1 MAKKS
6 YQCAYSSHLWEC
18 CAVTLAPGCVRR
30 CRERGARCR
39 GPCTQWSLFLGGHSA
54 AGLLELWRLRR
65 DQSRTWA
72 ALSRPAVSQ
81 SRTRQYQTT
90 TNNIQFG
97 WARQEFTKN
106 LHKYDLCS
114 EWLLLGGPIECYWKA
129 ACIHKLA
136 LALDVRCELRN
147 RNRGKKRKSMPSM
160 AAHVPRQS
168 VQQLHM
174 LLNTRV
180 DVPTQVLTWNKLLF
194 HLSKPLHASISI
206 SLTSPT
212 TSSLPPSPLH
222 PKTSLN

>member
-1 MAKKS
+1 
-6 YQCAYSSHLWEC
+6 
-18 CAVTLAPGCVRR
+18 
-30 CRERGARCR
+30 
-39 GPCTQWSLFLGGHSA
+39 
-54 AGLLELWRLRR
+54 
-65 DQSRTWA
+65 
-72 ALSRPAVSQ
+72 
-81 SRTRQYQTT
+81 
-90 TNNIQFG
+90 
-97 WARQEFTKN
+97 
-106 LHKYDLCS
+106 
-114 EWLLLGGPIECYWKA
+114 
-129 ACIHKLA
+129 
-136 LALDVRCELRN
+136 
-147 RNRGKKRKSMPSM
+147 MPSM